1 MSSNR
6 KNTHQQVFLRQAT
19 ILRTNLYKWDR
30 QITSTLGEDWPTMLG
45 RLNAALNQC
54 GNLDDGID
62 DVLEHFVY
70 VPKKAVAN
78 PQDIPVF
85 LSSRLASELNEED
98 RNSLNNAE
106 AGDTVKVVQQYEKSC
121 AELAA
126 KFEDS
131 IVRF

>member
-1 MSSNR
+1 
-6 KNTHQQVFLRQAT
+6 
-19 ILRTNLYKWDR
+19 
-30 QITSTLGEDWPTMLG
+30 MLG